1 MEYRFDFDD
10 QLPDLPIA
18 FDFDEVAD
26 LFERKVFGPNSSQ
39 DPVGTLNV
47 RKLQDVKYRPSHRCV
62 TTYDLIVGRPDSPP
76 ERTIGVLEFTP
87 EGVIPR
93 IYTADDRLPWLARA
107 TEMNEMQKRFSE
119 LPAFAGYGDQIKLW
133 EIFPVRYKPGLH
145 CVIRYT
151 AQTPSGNKMFYG
163 KSFSGNAERL
173 MKTIMDLHQSSQEN
187 PDMPLISSPVAVWPE
202 MEMIL
207 QSAVPNGIEFT
218 HFIYDQRY
226 DVSVRESWMVK
237 AGRALGVFHDN
248 STAPSETKTIYD
260 DLRDLHEYTLII
272 AKVKPDLAV
281 KYEEVIQQIITKVD
295 HFKEPKAV
303 ASHGAMRTD
312 QFLLQGDRLAMI
324 DLDSYCWANPARDLG
339 NFLAYLSWKAIRQ
352 PEHGEFVERAGRAFL
367 EGYLSVH
374 EDIDERWL
382 SVYQAASLL
391 KIAGRRFR
399 SLTFLEWPLVIH
411 LIQAAFSAITEDLA
425 NLEAGT
431 ISDLHGTLVA
441 HLRTSSSKTKFPR
454 VFEDKPFPALWS
466 ALNAEIMN
474 ADLSPM
480 LDDVCSTTAGRIVT
494 RAKLLAYKPG
504 KRGVIRYDLD
514 QIECQKYF
522 SVYGKLYPEPYLSER
537 AYKVM
542 KTLHDEVFR
551 EATDLGVPE
560 PIGLIPNL
568 SMLVFI
574 PAEGK
579 LLGDYI
585 AKRALDGEEVIH
597 AMELAGKWLAQ
608 LHTHQ
613 IPLEKAFKVEN
624 EVDNIRDWAA
634 LISKKYPNETKAA
647 THIADYLVQK
657 TTELDFSAR
666 IPIHKDFH
674 YEHILMDGGLKVF
687 DFDEMRLG
695 DPNFDLAHFCANF
708 YLLAY
713 RNQEHTAQFTDLQ
726 NHFLDAYSSVTGWQ
740 WDEKFLFFYIY
751 SCLKI
756 AKQLCK
762 LRGPRP
768 WPEGEEQQAQV
779 WLMIEQGLTILE
791 AAKTR
796 ASQKETEVP
805 VYEFAEIKKATRWSK
820 AALIS
825 KSATSSAAILV
836 SHRPLY

>member
-163 KSFSGNAERL
+163 KSFAGNAEQL
-173 MKTIMDLHQSSQEN
+173 YKTIIDLHKCSEEN
-187 PDMPLISSPVAVWPE
+187 PGMPLISAPVAIWPE
-202 MEMIL
+202 LEMIL
-207 QSAVPNGIEFT
+207 QAAVPNGLEFT

-226 DVSVRESWMVK
+226 DASVRESWMRK
-237 AGRALGVFHDN
+237 AGHALGVFHNN
-248 STAPSETKTIYD
+248 STAPSETKTVYD
-260 DLRDLHEYTLII
+260 DLQDLHEYTVIMG
-272 AKVKPDLAV
+272 KVRADLAT
-281 KYEEVIQQIITKVD
+281 KYEEVIQQINTKVGQ
-295 HFKEPKAV
+295 FQEPKAV

-312 QFLLQGDRLAMI
+312 QYIIQGERLAMI
-324 DLDSYCWANPARDLG
+324 DLDSYCWANPARDVG
-339 NFLAYLSWKAIRQ
+339 NFLAYLCWKAIRQ
-352 PEHGEFVERAGRAFL
+352 PEHAEFIERAGRAFL
-367 EGYLSVH
+367 EGYLTVQG
-374 EDIDERWL
+374 DIDKRWL

-399 SLTFLEWPLVIH
+399 SLTFMEWPLIIH

-425 NLEAGT
+425 NLEADT
-431 ISDLHGTLVA
+431 ISNIKGKLVA
-441 HLRTSSSKTKFPR
+441 HLRTASSKTKFPR

-474 ADLSPM
+474 DNLTPM
-480 LDDVCSTTAGRIVT
+480 LGDVCSTSAMRFVH
-494 RAKLLAYKPG
+494 RVKLLAYKPG

-514 QIECQKYF
+514 QLECQKYS

-537 AYKVM
+537 AYNVM
-542 KTLHDEVFR
+542 NTLHNEVFR
-551 EATDLGVPE
+551 DAADLDVPE
-560 PIGLIPNL
+560 PLGVIPNL

-574 PAEGK
+574 PAEGV

-585 AKRALDGEEVIH
+585 ALRSLDGDEVVR
-597 AMELAGKWLAQ
+597 AMEL
-608 LHTHQ
+608 
-613 IPLEKAFKVEN
+613 
-624 EVDNIRDWAA
+624 
-634 LISKKYPNETKAA
+634 
-647 THIADYLVQK
+647 
-657 TTELDFSAR
+657 
-666 IPIHKDFH
+666 
-674 YEHILMDGGLKVF
+674 
-687 DFDEMRLG
+687 
-695 DPNFDLAHFCANF
+695 C
-708 YLLAY
+708 
-713 RNQEHTAQFTDLQ
+713 
-726 NHFLDAYSSVTGWQ
+726 
-740 WDEKFLFFYIY
+740 
-751 SCLKI
+751 
-756 AKQLCK
+756 
-762 LRGPRP
+762 
-768 WPEGEEQQAQV
+768 
-779 WLMIEQGLTILE
+779 
-791 AAKTR
+791 
-796 ASQKETEVP
+796 
-805 VYEFAEIKKATRWSK
+805 
-820 AALIS
+820 
-825 KSATSSAAILV
+825 
-836 SHRPLY
+836 